1 MSRKLLP
8 LAAFAALFMFC
19 SVFLTADIPQCMA
32 APEWALA
39 APQTWL
45 DEVNLIAR
53 LIMGEAT
60 GEPLAGQVA
69 VGAVI
74 LNRVRSPEFPNTVAG
89 VVYDPWAFESV
100 ENGLIWSRE
109 PTPENIRA
117 AELALNGWDHW
128 GLVFLESFETREPL
142 DMDARLSF
150 KSGLVF
156 GVKLRRI
163 GHGFEAERVALWI
176 TAAIAIA
183 ALIFGVTQFRQVKS
197 SKSWARYQDSGR
209 SSTCCPTWRTWR
221 ETWPRHGPHP
231 RLPSAVRS

>member
-100 ENGLIWSRE
+100 ENGLTWSRAY
-109 PTPENIRA
+109 P
-117 AELALNGWDHW
+117 
-128 GLVFLESFETREPL
+128 
-142 DMDARLSF
+142 
-150 KSGLVF
+150 
-156 GVKLRRI
+156 
-163 GHGFEAERVALWI
+163 
-176 TAAIAIA
+176 
-183 ALIFGVTQFRQVKS
+183 
-197 SKSWARYQDSGR
+197 
-209 SSTCCPTWRTWR
+209 
-221 ETWPRHGPHP
+221 
-231 RLPSAVRS
+231 

>member
-1 MSRKLLP
+1 MSMSRKLLP

-117 AELALNGWDHW
+117 AELALNGWDPTYGALFFW
-128 GLVFLESFETREPL
+128 NPSKPVSPWIWTR
-142 DMDARLSF
+142 STIVQIG
-150 KSGLVF
+150 SHVF
-156 GVKLRRI
+156 GR
-163 GHGFEAERVALWI
+163 
-176 TAAIAIA
+176 
-183 ALIFGVTQFRQVKS
+183 
-197 SKSWARYQDSGR
+197 
-209 SSTCCPTWRTWR
+209 
-221 ETWPRHGPHP
+221 
-231 RLPSAVRS
+231 